1 MENSK
6 KLSVATKLKYGV
18 GDLGMA
24 IVTAMLQFSMLFYY
38 TDVVGISPGLAGTAM
53 LVGKITW
60 DLVNDVL
67 FGYIQ
72 DKTKS
77 KWGKRRPYLIF
88 CSIPFAISFWFVF
101 SIPQGLNDL
110 QYFLII
116 IGSF

>member
-1 MENSK
+1 MEKSQ

-38 TDVVGISPGLAGTAM
+38 TDVVGVSPGLAGTAM

-67 FGYIQ
+67 FGYRAHHIDSNQLLCSMRHLCCRIQ
-72 DKTKS
+72 WS
-77 KWGKRRPYLIF
+77 
-88 CSIPFAISFWFVF
+88 
-101 SIPQGLNDL
+101 
-110 QYFLII
+110 
-116 IGSF
+116 